1 MFSQPY
7 AHHQHHQSLA
17 EADAYHGKSAETRH
31 LKPGELSTGTTIMAV
46 QFHGGVVLCAG
57 ECDPI
62 PICGSFELIIYE
74 QLTHTYTTHTLSTLV
89 CFFRFLLLYSIQYIF

>member
-7 AHHQHHQSLA
+7 AHHQHHQSLV

-46 QFHGGVVLCAG
+46 QFNGGVVLCAG
-57 ECDPI
+57 ECVPI
-62 PICGSFELIIYE
+62 GGAFELIIYE